1 MAAEQSAQNKDWFQ
15 AQQQYWDAWF
25 QGQRQFFDQQQTG
38 NPAAGLSA
46 QWESFFREWQNLTT
60 ANNVPGAD
68 QYRVFFTQAGKGFL
82 DLLQQFCQA
91 GACQAPEE
99 TIKSWTDNM
108 QKFWAGI
115 LQQNT
120 QPFDAATQFKS
131 FSETFTAAGP
141 AFWGDLFKNPV
152 PGQSHPHNAAGF
164 LLDPFGFYASMPGVG
179 YTREKQED
187 VNALYRLWVDYEGQM
202 RRYNIEMTKV
212 GLQALQQF
220 QTYIMTPHED
230 AKPLESLKDIYIKFV
245 DIAEEVYAEFALSEE
260 YTKMYGDVVNALT
273 AYKKQLHKYMDDM
286 LEQMNLPNRQEVDS
300 VHKRLH
306 EMRRENIQLRKDIEA
321 LKAAVGLKGKA
332 KAPTAAAAAPTAPAK
347 TNPTPIK
354 KTAVEKTKPAKA
366 KTAKTVKSAVKKP
379 AAKKKAG
386 KK

>member
-1 MAAEQSAQNKDWFQ
+1 MAAEQTAPNNDWFQ

-25 QGQRQFFDQQQTG
+25 QGQRQFFEQQAG

-46 QWESFFREWQNLTT
+46 QWENFFREWQNLTT

-68 QYRVFFTQAGKGFL
+68 QYRLFFTQAGKGFL
-82 DLLQQFCQA
+82 DLMEKFCQA

-99 TIKSWTDNM
+99 TIKSWTDNL
-108 QKFWAGI
+108 QKFWGTI

-120 QPFDAATQFKS
+120 QPFDANAQFKS
-131 FSETFTAAGP
+131 FTETFTAAGP
-141 AFWGDLFKNPV
+141 AFWGDFFKNPV

-187 VNALYRLWVDYEGQM
+187 INALYRLWVDYEGQM

-220 QTYIMTPHED
+220 QTYVMTPPQEG

-245 DIAEEVYAEFALSEE
+245 DIAEDVYAEFALSEE

-273 AYKKQLHKYMDDM
+273 AYKKQLHDFVDDT
-286 LEQMNLPNRQEVDS
+286 LEQMNLPNRQEIDS
-300 VHKRLH
+300 VHKRVH
-306 EMRRENIQLRKDIEA
+306 ELRRENLQLRKDVEA
-321 LKAAVGLKGKA
+321 LKAAVGLKDKP
-332 KAPTAAAAAPTAPAK
+332 KAAAPKAAAK
-347 TNPTPIK
+347 AAPTPIK
-354 KTAVEKTKPAKA
+354 KTVVEKTKPVKAKAAKA
-366 KTAKTVKSAVKKP
+366 KPSAKKSTA
-379 AAKKKAG
+379 KKAG